1 MDVFI
6 DTEGLWHIPEFIFGL
21 LSYEDLKNCCQVSTK
36 WKWFLTRQHGIF
48 EDEENIKEDLNF
60 VLKKK
65 VSGYGLVH
73 PANDH
78 AYFDDDIDDM
88 YTSKTI
94 LELYPDFQVVRD
106 HFQPHR
112 SLSTFTAFLS
122 EFKTMYH
129 L

>member
-60 VLKKK
+60 VS
-65 VSGYGLVH
+65 VPRFTTGLFFGAGVV
-73 PANDH
+73 PAV
-78 AYFDDDIDDM
+78 
-88 YTSKTI
+88 
-94 LELYPDFQVVRD
+94 ECVQ
-106 HFQPHR
+106 
-112 SLSTFTAFLS
+112 
-122 EFKTMYH
+122 
-129 L
+129 